1 MAAPLGEPS
10 TRANPC
16 CIIAYPQEPIM
27 TQSPGAQFE
36 RLLEIMSRLRQPGG
50 CPWDREQTRVSLKP
64 FLVEETYEVLEAIE
78 SGDPNAL
85 QEELGDLLFQVVF
98 HAQIAAERDEF
109 DVAALLTRLA
119 DKMVSRHPHV
129 FGEAKVET
137 AGDALAQ
144 WEAIKQREAHQAG
157 RRRSVIDGVPRALPS
172 LLRAQRI
179 TSKASRVNF
188 DWPDARAAWTKVE
201 EECREAADA
210 LAADDRARLQD
221 ELGDVL
227 FSLVNVARLA
237 SIDAEEALQGAIEK
251 FRRRFTGMEDDL
263 SAQGKNM
270 GSVSQA
276 ELERSWDAVKAQE
289 RRR

>member
-1 MAAPLGEPS
+1 
-10 TRANPC
+10 
-16 CIIAYPQEPIM
+16 M

-36 RLLEIMSRLRQPGG
+36 RLLEIMRRLREPGG
-50 CPWDREQTRVSLKP
+50 CPWDREQTRGSLKP
-64 FLVEETYEVLEAIE
+64 FLIEEAYEVLEAIE
-78 SGDPNAL
+78 SGDVHAL
-85 QEELGDLLFQVVF
+85 REELGDLLFQVVF
-98 HAQIAAERDEF
+98 HVQIAMERGEF
-109 DVAALLTRLA
+109 DMAAVLSRLA
-119 DKMVSRHPHV
+119 EKMISRHPHV
-129 FGEAKVET
+129 FGEASVGT
-137 AGDALAQ
+137 AGAALAQ
-144 WEAIKQREAHQAG
+144 WEAIKQREAHDAG

-179 TSKASRVNF
+179 TSKAARVNF
-188 DWPDARAAWTKVE
+188 DWPDAHAAWTKVE
-201 EECREAADA
+201 EECREAKAA

-237 SIDAEEALQGAIEK
+237 SIDAEEALHGAVEK
-251 FRRRFTGMEDDL
+251 FRRRFTGMENDL
-263 SAQGKNM
+263 SAQGKSV